1 MGTVPLSTRYNESGG
16 VSVTTDFKYKFKLKP
31 IYEIANVRKN
41 SPAAIVGLQKGDII
55 IKINNNIPYQ
65 YSLQEIN
72 FLFKSVEDKWIDI
85 EIERE
90 SQILKFRFK
99 LDDIL

>member
-1 MGTVPLSTRYNESGG
+1 M
-16 VSVTTDFKYKFKLKP
+16 KP
-31 IYEIANVRKN
+31 IYEVANVRKN
-41 SPAAIVGLQKGDII
+41 SAAEKVGLQKGDII
-55 IKINNNIPYQ
+55 IKINDNIAYQ

-72 FLFKSVEDKWIDI
+72 FLFKSLEDKWINI